1 MTLKK
6 LILCLA
12 SSAFLSIGGAASAE
26 EPLWLRYPSIS
37 PDGSSIA
44 FTYRGDIYR
53 VSASGGDAVRLTSS
67 DAYESRPIW
76 SPDGQQIAFT
86 SDRSGLGTNIYIM
99 PSAGGK
105 ATMLTT
111 HSGTETP
118 YSFSP
123 DGRYI
128 IFKAQ
133 IQDDAKSTLFPSRSR
148 TELYRVSVTGGRPER
163 VLGIPSEYAQMSS
176 DGKRLIFQDYKGA
189 ENEWRKHHTSSIAR
203 DIVEYDF
210 NKDTFRHLTTNK
222 GEDRNPVYSTDGRS
236 FYYLSERPGQTMNV
250 YKKSLDGSDQGIA
263 LTKLTGEPVRF
274 LSIAQGD
281 KLCFTHDGGIYTLTP
296 GATPIRLAI
305 NIVDDADEGNISRFT
320 FSRGLRES
328 VVSIDGAQI
337 AFTMRGDVFVTS
349 ADYTT
354 TKRITHSPAVER
366 GLTFSPDAKSL
377 VYVSVRDGRFD
388 LYRATMTR
396 REDPNFSNATLISE
410 HKLLPNI
417 KGEKNSPQYSPD
429 GKEIAFVLDRK
440 KLVVY
445 NFASKQLRELTDG
458 SQMQEFTGEIEYT
471 WSPDGKWIALS
482 YVARAHAPYSDIG
495 LVSTKG
501 GEPVH
506 NLTNS
511 GYFCYTPRWSHDGNV
526 LLYSTDRYGMRNHA
540 SWGSMNDV
548 MAIFLN
554 RATYEKY
561 KMTEE
566 EYSLLQQAEKANKP
580 SEQTAPNNK
589 SKKGKQVKG
598 AISEKSK
605 NILVELDGIEYREV
619 RLTPN
624 SSDLGDFIL
633 SADNQKLYY
642 FSSVEQ
648 KYDLWVY
655 DLRKHT
661 AKLLKKVDAARAS
674 LFADKSGKTIYI
686 LGDQPMKLD
695 TKGDT
700 FKNMNFSAKMVLDR
714 AKEREVMFDEVEREE
729 GLRFYRADMH
739 GVDWYALTKHYRR
752 YLPHITN
759 NYDFAEMLSELLGE
773 LNVSHTGS
781 GYRAA
786 SSVEPTGELGLFFAE
801 TKGRDGLIVDEVIAG
816 GPFDNSRTKLLPG
829 DILLSIDGVEIK
841 DGMDYFPLLNG
852 KVGKSVLISY
862 QSAKA
867 GTKIEEVVKPISA
880 TTLHELLYRRWIK
893 QRADMVE
900 RLSNGQLG
908 YVHIPSMG
916 DPSFR
921 SVYADALGKYY
932 GRKGIV
938 IDIRH
943 NGGGR
948 LHEDIEVF
956 FTGQKYLQQEI
967 RGKDYCE
974 MPSRRWN
981 HASIMLVCEDD
992 YSNAHGTPW
1001 VYQKMKIGKVVGM
1014 PVPGTMTSVNWVTLQ
1029 DPSLYFGI
1037 PAVGYRTAEGTY
1049 LENTQLE
1056 PDVIAPLDPN
1066 KALRGEDTQLE
1077 TAVRTLL
1084 NDLNL
1089 R

>member
-1 MTLKK
+1 MTLRK
-6 LILCLA
+6 LILCVA
-12 SSAFLSIGGAASAE
+12 SSLCLSAGLDATAA

-37 PDGSSIA
+37 PDGSQIA
-44 FTYRGDIYR
+44 FTYKGDIYR
-53 VSASGGDAVRLTSS
+53 VPASGGDAVRLTSTE
-67 DAYESRPIW
+67 AYESHPVW
-76 SPDGQQIAFT
+76 GPDGRTLAFT
-86 SDRSGLGTNIYIM
+86 SDRGELGTNIYVM
-99 PSAGGK
+99 PSRGGK

-118 YSFSP
+118 YSFTP
-123 DGRYI
+123 DGKYV

-148 TELYRVSVTGGRPER
+148 TELYRVPIAGGRPER
-163 VLGIPSEYAQMSS
+163 ILGIPSEYAQMSA
-176 DGKRLIFQDYKGA
+176 DGTRILFQDYKGA

-203 DIVEYDF
+203 DIMEYDLRHE
-210 NKDTFRHLTTNK
+210 TFRYLTANK
-222 GEDRNPVYSTDGRS
+222 GEDRNPVYSTDGKAI
-236 FYYLSERPGQTMNV
+236 YYISEREGYTMNV
-250 YKKSLDGSDQGIA
+250 YRKGLNASGEGEA
-263 LTKLTGEPVRF
+263 LTQLTGEPVRF

-281 KLCFTHDGGIYTLTP
+281 KLCFAHGGGIYTLVP
-296 GATPIRLAI
+296 GSAPQRVQVNILEEGDESSVSRL
-305 NIVDDADEGNISRFT
+305 S

-328 VVSIDGAQI
+328 VASPDGKQI
-337 AFTMRGDVFVTS
+337 AFVMRGDVFVTS
-349 ADYTT
+349 ADYST
-354 TKRITHSPAVER
+354 TKRITTTSAVEK
-366 GLTFSPDAKSL
+366 GLTFSSDSKAL
-377 VYVSVRDGRFD
+377 VYASSREGNFD
-388 LYRATMTR
+388 LYRATLVR
-396 REDPNFSNATLISE
+396 REDPNFSNATLIAE
-410 HKLLPNI
+410 AKLLPHV
-417 KGEKNSPQYSPD
+417 KGEKNSPKYSPD

-445 NFASKQLRELTDG
+445 NFANKQLRELTDG
-458 SQMQEFTGEIEYT
+458 SQMHDGTGEIEYS
-471 WSPDGKWIALS
+471 WSPDGQWIALS

-511 GYFCYTPRWSHDGNV
+511 GYFCYNPRWSHDGNI

-554 RATYEKY
+554 RAAYEKY
-561 KMTEE
+561 KMSEE
-566 EYSLLQQAEKANKP
+566 EYELYKETEKTT
-580 SEQTAPNNK
+580 EDT
-589 SKKGKQVKG
+589 SKKSEAKGKAKTDAQP
-598 AISEKSK
+598 APEKK
-605 NILVELDGIEYREV
+605 IKDIVVELEGIEYREV
-619 RLTPN
+619 RLTAN
-624 SSDLGDFIL
+624 SSELGDFIL
-633 SADNQKLYY
+633 STDNQKLYY

-655 DLRKHT
+655 DLRKRT
-661 AKLLKKVDAARAS
+661 TKLLKKIDAARANM
-674 LFADKSGKTIYI
+674 FADKSGKTIYI

-700 FKNMNFSAKMVLDR
+700 FKTLSFSAKMELDR
-714 AKEREVMFDEVEREE
+714 AREREAMFDEVEREQA
-729 GLRFYRADMH
+729 LRFYRADMH
-739 GVDWYALTKHYRR
+739 GVDWPGLTKHYRR
-752 YLPHITN
+752 YLPHIN
-759 NYDFAEMLSELLGE
+759 NNHDFAEMLSELLGE

-781 GYRAA
+781 GYRAKP
-786 SSVEPTGELGLFFAE
+786 SVEPTAQLGLFFAE
-801 TKGRDGLIVDEVIAG
+801 TKGRDGLVVDEVVAG
-816 GPFDNSRTKLLPG
+816 GPLDNSRSKLRSG
-829 DILLSIDGVEIK
+829 DVLLAIDGVEIK

-852 KVGKSVLISY
+852 KVGKPVLLTY
-862 QSAKA
+862 HSASA
-867 GTKIEEVVKPISA
+867 GKRVEEVIKPIGSTA
-880 TTLHELLYRRWIK
+880 LNELLYRRWIK

-900 RLSNGQLG
+900 RLSDGKLG

-1001 VYQKMKIGKVVGM
+1001 VYQKMKIGKVLGM

-1056 PDVIAPLDPN
+1056 PDVVVPLDPN
-1066 KALRGEDTQLE
+1066 KALRGIDTQLE
-1077 TAVRTLL
+1077 AAVHTLL
-1084 NDLNL
+1084 KDI

>member
-1 MTLKK
+1 M
-6 LILCLA
+6 LCVGA
-12 SSAFLSIGGAASAE
+12 TIGLSIMAVAQIS
-26 EPLWLRYPSIS
+26 EPLWLRYPCIS
-37 PDGSSIA
+37 PDGSEVA
-44 FTYRGDIYR
+44 FTYKGDIYK
-53 VSASGGDAVRLTSS
+53 VATAGGRATRLTSTH
-67 DAYESRPIW
+67 AYESRPIF
-76 SPDGQQIAFT
+76 SPDGKSIAFT

-99 PSAGGK
+99 SRDGGK
-105 ATMLTT
+105 AHMLTT

-123 DGRYI
+123 DGKYI
-128 IFKAQ
+128 LFKAQ
-133 IQDDAKSTLFPSRSR
+133 IQDDARSTLFPSRSR
-148 TELYRVSVTGGRPER
+148 TELYRVPVVGGRPER
-163 VLGIPSEYAQMSS
+163 ILGIPAEYAHLSA
-176 DGKRLIFQDYKGA
+176 DGSRLIFQDYKGA
-189 ENEWRKHHTSSIAR
+189 EDEWRKHHTSSIAR
-203 DIVEYDF
+203 DIVEYDIK
-210 NKDTFRHLTTNK
+210 KDSYRYLTRNK
-222 GEDRNPVYSTDGRS
+222 GEDRNPVFSTDGQS
-236 FYYLSERPGQTMNV
+236 IYYLSEQGGRTMNV
-250 YKKSLDGSDQGIA
+250 YVKRLSDSDEGIA
-263 LTKLTGEPVRF
+263 LTSLTGEPVRF
-274 LSIAQGD
+274 LSIAEGD
-281 KLCFTHDGGIYTLTP
+281 KLCFTHDGGIYTMNKGGTP
-296 GATPIRLAI
+296 ERLRI
-305 NIVDDADEGNISRFT
+305 EILDEGDEDTIDHLS

-328 VVSIDGAQI
+328 TPSPDGKQI
-337 AFTMRGDVFVTS
+337 AFVMRGEVFVTS
-349 ADYTT
+349 SDYAT
-354 TKRITHSPAVER
+354 TKRITTTPAEEK
-366 GLTFSPDAKSL
+366 GLTFSTDGRSL
-377 VYVSVRDGRFD
+377 VYASSREGSFD
-388 LYRATMTR
+388 LYKATIDR
-396 REDPNFSNATLISE
+396 KDDPNFSNATLIRES
-410 HKLLPNI
+410 KLLPNI
-417 KGEKNSPQYSPD
+417 SGEKNSPKYSPD

-445 NFASKQLRELTDG
+445 NFATKQLRELTDG
-458 SQMQEFTGEIEYT
+458 NTMHDGTGEIDYS

-482 YVARAHAPYSDIG
+482 YVARAHAPYYDVG
-495 LVSTKG
+495 LVSAKG

-511 GYFCYTPRWSHDGNV
+511 GYFCYNPRFSHDGNI
-526 LLYSTDRYGMRNHA
+526 LLYSTDRFGMRNHA

-554 RATYEKY
+554 RAAYERY

-566 EYSLLQQAEKANKP
+566 EYELFSESEKKAKDKDEKTTNKAKGKGKKSGKGAKPMP
-580 SEQTAPNNK
+580 SKPK
-589 SKKGKQVKG
+589 SKD
-598 AISEKSK
+598 IE
-605 NILVELDGIEYREV
+605 IELEGIEYREV

-624 SSDLGDFIL
+624 SSDLGDFVL
-633 SADNQKLYY
+633 SSDNQKLYY

-648 KYDLWVY
+648 KYDLWVH
-655 DLRKHT
+655 DLRKKT
-661 AKLLKKVDAARAS
+661 TKLLKKVDASRAS
-674 LFADKSGKTIYI
+674 MFADKSGTTIYI

-700 FKNMNFSAKMVLDR
+700 FKTLSFSAQMDLDKSR
-714 AKEREVMFDEVEREE
+714 EREAMYAHVEREE

-739 GVDWYALTKHYRR
+739 GVDWPGLTKHYRR
-752 YLPHITN
+752 YLPHIN
-759 NYDFAEMLSELLGE
+759 NNEDFAEMLSELLGE

-781 GYRAA
+781 GYR
-786 SSVEPTGELGLFFAE
+786 SPVPKHPTAELGLLFAE
-801 TKGRDGLIVDEVIAG
+801 TKGKDGLIIDEIVAG
-816 GPFDNSRTKLLPG
+816 GPLDNSRTKLRPG
-829 DILLSIDGVEIK
+829 DTLLAIDGTEIE

-852 KVGKSVLISY
+852 KVGKNILISY
-862 QSAKA
+862 QSTREGKR
-867 GTKIEEVVKPISA
+867 IDEVVKAISNNA
-880 TTLHELLYRRWIK
+880 LRELLYRRWIK

-900 RLSNGQLG
+900 RLSDGQLG

-956 FTGQKYLQQEI
+956 FSGEKYLQQEI

-1056 PDVIAPLDPN
+1056 PDVLVPLDPS
-1066 KALRGEDTQLE
+1066 KALKGIDTQLE
-1077 TAVRTLL
+1077 AAVSILMQ
-1084 NDLNL
+1084 DIK
-1089 R
+1089 